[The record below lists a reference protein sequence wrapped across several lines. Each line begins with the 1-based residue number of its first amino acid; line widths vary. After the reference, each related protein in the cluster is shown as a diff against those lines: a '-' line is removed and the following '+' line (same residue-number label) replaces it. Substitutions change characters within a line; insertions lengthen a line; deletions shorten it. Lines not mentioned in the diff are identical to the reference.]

1 MAEPIRKLATIV
13 FTDIVG
19 FTKLTAKDQQLAS
32 DLLDIQRAEFQP
44 LVESYQGKWIKEVG
58 DGLILTFDTINK
70 AVHCCIKIQ
79 EKAKTIENLSIRIG
93 IHLGEILEKEND
105 IIGDDVNITARIEPF
120 SAPGGI
126 AISNKVNDGII
137 RESEFTTKYLG
148 KPKLKGVGQ
157 KVEVYCITSHGL
169 PETKLSDVSA
179 KLEKS
184 PLFIYSA
191 IAATIIIPLF
201 VYLFMFQKESVDSIA
216 VLYMDVGNNSE
227 LNYLETITEDLI
239 FDLTSSSQGLLNV
252 SESGTVKKYKNSEL
266 SLEDLAN
273 DIGVDYIFQS
283 SVKPDA
289 NGYHLRYR
297 LFDSNKGKDRFTEK
311 KFIESRN
318 LQSIASVLVEIIV
331 KELDIETSDAFT
343 RIEYDSEA
351 YDLYLKSKSVYSLS
365 DNYDDNLKAVEL
377 MKQAISK
384 DQNLVLAQIYLGQM
398 QYELGYFAEASI
410 IYEKAL
416 SRSKSL
422 QDNAGVAE
430 SLRKQGQLL
439 RKNKDYEAAL
449 AKFGEALSISTV
461 MNDKSSMAKTF
472 NSIAILN
479 YKTDDKDNALK
490 NWLHALAIV
499 EEFGDKPKISKYLN
513 NIGIWYWQDYDYSKS
528 IEYYQKSL
536 LIKRELGDVRN
547 IAKTLNNL
555 GEVYFAM
562 GDYPNSTTQFDESIE
577 IKEKLQDN
585 KGLNASLYNRGET
598 YFYSF
603 EYNRAIDDF
612 RRTIKMVNDEGS
624 DNERYR
630 YIGMSHF
637 YLSNFDSCNF
647 YLKKSDEFFANDY
660 RKRLAI
666 LPYLVISYIKTGDNT
681 LSNTALKNFRDIISD
696 YDPPDKDYIITNWA
710 AYKALSAVNEK
721 SEAAEYLE
729 NAYFMLKSKSKDIKN
744 KQDRKKYLS
753 AKLHENI
760 MNEWSKR

>member
-19 FTKLTAKDQQLAS
+19 FTKLTAKDQQKAS
-32 DLLDIQRAEFQP
+32 DLLDIQRAEFKP
-44 LVESYQGKWIKEVG
+44 LVESYQGKWVKEVG

-191 IAATIIIPLF
+191 IAATVIIPLF
-201 VYLFMFQKESVDSIA
+201 VYLFMFQKESVNSIA
-216 VLYMDVGNNSE
+216 VLYMDVGSNSE
-227 LNYLETITEDLI
+227 LNYLEAITEDLI

-612 RRTIKMVNDEGS
+612 RRTIRMIEDEES
-624 DNERYR
+624 DHERYR

>member
-1 MAEPIRKLATIV
+1 
-13 FTDIVG
+13 
-19 FTKLTAKDQQLAS
+19 
-32 DLLDIQRAEFQP
+32 
-44 LVESYQGKWIKEVG
+44 
-58 DGLILTFDTINK
+58 
-70 AVHCCIKIQ
+70 
-79 EKAKTIENLSIRIG
+79 
-93 IHLGEILEKEND
+93 
-105 IIGDDVNITARIEPF
+105 
-120 SAPGGI
+120 
-126 AISNKVNDGII
+126 
-137 RESEFTTKYLG
+137 
-148 KPKLKGVGQ
+148 
-157 KVEVYCITSHGL
+157 
-169 PETKLSDVSA
+169 
-179 KLEKS
+179 
-184 PLFIYSA
+184 
-191 IAATIIIPLF
+191 
-201 VYLFMFQKESVDSIA
+201 
-216 VLYMDVGNNSE
+216 MDVGNNSE
-227 LNYLETITEDLI
+227 LNYLEAITEDLI
-239 FDLTSSSQGLLNV
+239 FDLISSSQGLLNV

-283 SVKPDA
+283 SVQPDA
-289 NGYHLRYR
+289 NGYHFRCR
-297 LFDSNKGKDRFTEK
+297 LFDSNKGKDRFINK
-311 KFIESRN
+311 WFIESKN
-318 LQSIASVLVEIIV
+318 LQSIVSVLVDNIV

-343 RIEYDSEA
+343 RIEYNSEA

-365 DNYDDNLKAVEL
+365 DNYDDNLEAVEL

-384 DQNLVLAQIYLGQM
+384 DKNLVMAQIYLGQM
-398 QYELGYFAEASI
+398 QYDLGYFAEASI
-410 IYEKAL
+410 IYENAL

-461 MNDKSSMAKTF
+461 MNDKSSMAKTY
-472 NSIAILN
+472 NSMAILN
-479 YKTDDKDNALK
+479 FRTDDKDNALK

-513 NIGIWYWQDYDYSKS
+513 NIGIWYWKDDDYSKS

-562 GDYPNSTTQFDESIE
+562 GDYTNSTKQFDESIE
-577 IKEKLQDN
+577 IKEKLKDD
-585 KGLNASLYNRGET
+585 KGLNTALYNRGET

-612 RRTIKMVNDEGS
+612 RRTIKMIDDEES
-624 DNERYR
+624 DHERYR

-647 YLKKSDEFFANDY
+647 YLKKSDEFFANDF
-660 RKRLAI
+660 RKRLSI
-666 LPYLVISYIKTGDNT
+666 LPYLVISYMKTGDNT

-744 KQDRKKYLS
+744 KQDRKIYLS

-760 MNEWSKR
+760 TNEWSKR